1 MTMNLAGKFALVTG
15 ASRGIGKACALKL
28 AELGA
33 DVAVNYS
40 SSKEKAEE
48 VVSQIRKMGRQAVA
62 IKADISIQEEAE
74 ALVEDT
80 IKYLGGLDIL
90 VNNAG
95 VARDSLLIRMKEE
108 DWTKVLETNLS
119 SVFFTTKSASKY
131 MMKKRQGRIIN
142 MSSVVGVSGNAGQ
155 ANYAAS
161 KAGVI
166 GFSKSIAK
174 ELAPRNILVNVI
186 APGFIETDMTDAL
199 TEQQKEDILSVVPL
213 KQYGKPEDVANAV
226 AFLASEESRY
236 LTGQVINVDGGM
248 NM

>member
-1 MTMNLAGKFALVTG
+1 MKLAGKFALVTG

-48 VVSQIRKMGRQAVA
+48 VAAQIREMGRQAVA

-74 ALVEDT
+74 ALVEET
-80 IKYLGGLDIL
+80 IKSLGGLDIL

-199 TEQQKEDILSVVPL
+199 TEQQKEGILSVVPL

-236 LTGQVINVDGGM
+236 LTGQVIHVDGGM

>member
-1 MTMNLAGKFALVTG
+1 MKLAGKFALVTG

-40 SSKEKAEE
+40 SSKVKAEE
-48 VVSQIRKMGRQAVA
+48 VVSLIREMGRQAVA
-62 IKADISIQEEAE
+62 IKADISKQEEAE
-74 ALVEDT
+74 ALIEET
-80 IKYLGGLDIL
+80 IKSLGGLDIL

-108 DWTKVLETNLS
+108 DWTKVLDTNLS

-131 MMKKRQGRIIN
+131 MMKKRRGRIIN
-142 MSSVVGVSGNAGQ
+142 ISSVVGVSGNAGQ

-161 KAGVI
+161 KAGII
-166 GFSKSIAK
+166 GFSKSVAK

-199 TEQQKEDILSVVPL
+199 TEQQKEGILSVVPL
-213 KQYGKPEDVANAV
+213 KKYGKPNDVANLAV
-226 AFLASEESRY
+226 FLASEESKY

>member
-1 MTMNLAGKFALVTG
+1 MNLAGKFALVTG

-108 DWTKVLETNLS
+108 DWTKVLEINLS

-199 TEQQKEDILSVVPL
+199 TEQQKEGILSVVPL
-213 KQYGKPEDVANAV
+213 KKYGKPNDVANLAV
-226 AFLASEESRY
+226 FLASEESEY